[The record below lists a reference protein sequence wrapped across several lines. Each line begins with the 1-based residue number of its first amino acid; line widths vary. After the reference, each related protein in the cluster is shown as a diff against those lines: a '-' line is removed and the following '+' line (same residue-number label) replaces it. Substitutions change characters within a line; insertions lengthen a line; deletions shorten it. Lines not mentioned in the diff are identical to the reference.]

1 MKKNKIRYG
10 VVGLGHIA
18 QSAVLPAFLH
28 ASNNSELTAL
38 ISDDPKKLKEL
49 SKKYNVDHTFSM
61 KELKD
66 CLQEDIIDV
75 LYVATPNDTHKEIVE
90 MAASQGVHI
99 LCEKPMAVTENEC
112 IKMAEV
118 AKKNNV
124 KLMIAYRLHF
134 QAANLEVVKLCREGK
149 IGDLKFFNST
159 FSYQVSPDNIRVNP
173 VDMGGGPLYDIG
185 IYCINAARYI
195 FAEEPIEVMCIKG
208 ESGDKR
214 FAESE
219 ESASVLMKFP
229 KGKLC
234 TFTVSFG
241 AFESAD
247 FDIVGTKGR
256 ICLEKAYE
264 YTEPM
269 TMTLYQKGTTKDV
282 KVKEKHFKKTDQ
294 FAAELHYFSDCV
306 QKNITPE
313 PGPVEGLAD
322 VRILEAIHKSA
333 RLKKPITIEAI
344 EKMARPT
351 KKQEIKKAS
360 PKKVKTIH
368 VQSPHK

>member
-1 MKKNKIRYG
+1 MKKNKRRYG
-10 VVGLGHIA
+10 IVGLGHIA

-28 ASNNSELTAL
+28 ANKNSELTAL
-38 ISDDPKKLKEL
+38 ISDDPKKLKDL
-49 SKKYNVDHTFSM
+49 SKKYKVDHTFSM
-61 KELKD
+61 RELKD

-90 MAASQGVHI
+90 MAANQGIHI
-99 LCEKPMAVTENEC
+99 LCEKPMAVTESEC
-112 IKMAEV
+112 IKMAET
-118 AKKNNV
+118 ARKNNV

-134 QAANLEVVKLCREGK
+134 QAANLEAIKLCRDGK

-159 FSYQVSPDNIRVNP
+159 FSFQVSPDNIRVNP

-195 FAEEPIEVMCIKG
+195 FAEEPMEVMCLKG
-208 ESGDKR
+208 NSGDKR
-214 FAESE
+214 FTSSE
-219 ESASVLMKFP
+219 ESASVIMKFS

-269 TMTLYQKGTTKDV
+269 TMTVYQKGRSEKA
-282 KVKEKHFKKTDQ
+282 KVKEKYFKKTDQ
-294 FAAELHYFSDCV
+294 FAAELLYFSDCI
-306 QKNITPE
+306 QKNIIPE
-313 PGPVEGLAD
+313 PGPQEGLAD

-333 RLKKPITIEAI
+333 RLKKPIAI
-344 EKMARPT
+344 EPLEILSRPN

-360 PKKVKTIH
+360 PKKVKTLH